1 LQPGAAGTARGGS
14 LGTLGR
20 MPGLPRRRAALAAV
34 LTSFV
39 LFALCLG
46 AAGGAIAAPA
56 ATASSSATAAA
67 LAAIKGDPLVPKGKQ
82 VYFGVSDT
90 GDPASFGEFSE
101 AVSKHPS
108 VIESFRSWGSDLAP
122 SIQRWEIARAR
133 PMIHITTA
141 DPNTGGEE
149 LTLGAIARGAGDGYL
164 IRLNRL
170 FASKNMRAYVRPLGE
185 PNRCL
190 NVYAAYECAGKP
202 REAADSARNYRRA
215 FRRIYVIVHGG
226 GKAKVI
232 NARLAEAG
240 LPPLNSSIGGLPSAP
255 VAVVWS
261 PLPSGSP
268 TTKNNLPQN
277 FFPGLKWVD
286 WTGTDFY
293 ASYPEWGA
301 LTRLYERYPEKPFAL
316 TEWGVENGDDPS
328 FVSKLFAWVQ
338 KHPRTK
344 MLVYY
349 QDFGSTSN
357 YRIQNYAESLSV
369 LTDRLHAGVFP
380 AYAPGAPHLPPPPP
394 GGVEAG

>member
-1 LQPGAAGTARGGS
+1 MLHERSAEGGDPGWVGSMVGCPARLVPR
-14 LGTLGR
+14 LGLGIPMNGIDR
-20 MPGLPRRRAALAAV
+20 TR
-34 LTSFV
+34 
-39 LFALCLG
+39 
-46 AAGGAIAAPA
+46 A
-56 ATASSSATAAA
+56 ATAALVVA
-67 LAAIKGDPLVPKGKQ
+67 LAVALLGVAAGPASAGVLEPQGKQ
-82 VYFGVSDT
+82 IYFGVSDT

-101 AVSKHPS
+101 AVSKHPA
-108 VIESFRSWGSDLAP
+108 VIESFRAWGSEVRD

-141 DPNTGGEE
+141 DPQTGGEI
-149 LTLGAIARGAGDGYL
+149 LTLAQIASGAGDSFL

-170 FASKNMRAYVRPLGE
+170 FAEKHMRAYVRPLGE

-190 NVYAAYECAGKP
+190 NVYAAYECAGHP
-202 REAADSARNYRRA
+202 RSAADSARNYRRA

-226 GKAKVI
+226 GKAKTI

-240 LPPLNSSIGGLPSAP
+240 LPPLNATVGGLPKAP
-255 VAVVWS
+255 VAIVWS

-268 TTKNNLPQN
+268 TTKKNLPQN
-277 FFPGLKWVD
+277 FYPGDKWVD

-301 LTRLYERYPEKPFAL
+301 LTKLYERYPRKPFAI
-316 TEWGVENGDDPS
+316 TEWGVEAGDDPS
-328 FVSKLFAWVQ
+328 FVSHLFSWV
-338 KHPRTK
+338 KAHPRTK

-357 YRIQNYAESLSV
+357 YRIQNYSESLAV
-369 LTDRLHAGVFP
+369 LTERLHDGRFP

-394 GGVEAG
+394 GGVEPG

>member
-1 LQPGAAGTARGGS
+1 MSALLLAGVAGAAAASTKATSVLKGG
-14 LGTLGR
+14 
-20 MPGLPRRRAALAAV
+20 V
-34 LTSFV
+34 
-39 LFALCLG
+39 
-46 AAGGAIAAPA
+46 
-56 ATASSSATAAA
+56 
-67 LAAIKGDPLVPKGKQ
+67 LVPKGKQ

-90 GDPASFGEFSE
+90 GDPASFGEFST
-101 AVSKHPS
+101 AVSKHPA

-122 SIQRWEIARAR
+122 SIERWEIARAR

-141 DPNTGGEE
+141 DPQTGGEI
-149 LTLGAIARGAGDGYL
+149 LTLAQIANGAGDGYL
-164 IRLNRL
+164 IRLNHL
-170 FASKNMRAYVRPLGE
+170 FAEKNMRAYVRPLGE

-232 NARLAEAG
+232 NKRLAEAH
-240 LPPLNSSIGGLPSAP
+240 LPPLNATIGGLPKAP

-268 TTKNNLPQN
+268 TTKKNLPQN
-277 FFPGLKWVD
+277 FFPGKQWVD

-301 LTRLYERYPEKPFAL
+301 LTRLYERYPEKPFAI
-316 TEWGVENGDDPS
+316 TEWGVEDGDDPA
-328 FVSKLFAWVQ
+328 FVSKLFTWVE

-344 MLVYY
+344 MVVYY
-349 QDFGSTSN
+349 QDFGSTSP
-357 YRIQNYAESLSV
+357 YRIQNYPESLSV
-369 LTDRLHAGVFP
+369 LIDRIHSGIFP
-380 AYAPGAPHLPPPPP
+380 QYAPASPHLPPPPP
-394 GGVEAG
+394 GGVEPG